1 MKGMQIKNILRKYAI
16 FLILILFIIVATILS
31 PKFVSSRNIINLLR
45 QISVMSIVACSMQLL
60 IISGM
65 VDLAYGHLVA
75 LTGCVAMGVFI
86 STQSF
91 VAAIGAAIL
100 IGMLEGVFSGFII
113 AKWNLPPFIVT
124 LASMNIC
131 NGAVLLYT
139 GGKPIPNIGAI
150 KVLGQGFAFGVVPW
164 PIVFAACFL
173 VFTWIL
179 LNMTSYGRKLY
190 AIGGNKEAANA
201 AGINVKKTIIANYM
215 LCGAMVGFG
224 GVVFMS
230 RINAGQPAS
239 GPGIEFDAMISVIL
253 GGTSFN
259 GGLGNITGTI
269 AGALIVGMLDN
280 VLNLLGVAS
289 YWQLVL
295 KGAIIAFAIITDA
308 NSKNIKAS
316 RAS

>member
-1 MKGMQIKNILRKYAI
+1 MKGTHIKDILRKYAI
-16 FLILILFIIVATILS
+16 FLILILFIIVATILA

-60 IISGM
+60 IISGN
-65 VDLAYGHLVA
+65 VDLAYGYLVA
-75 LTGCVAMGVFI
+75 LTGCLGMGVYVA
-86 STQSF
+86 TQSA
-91 VAAIGAAIL
+91 VLAIGVAIL
-100 IGMLEGVFSGFII
+100 VGMAEGLFSGFII

-139 GGKPIPNIGAI
+139 GGKPIINIGAI
-150 KVLGQGFAFGVVPW
+150 KVLGQGSAFGVIPW
-164 PIVFAACFL
+164 PIVFAVLFL
-173 VFTWIL
+173 IFTYIL
-179 LNMTSYGRKLY
+179 LNMTSFGRKLY

-201 AGINVKKTIIANYM
+201 AGINVKKTIITNYM
-215 LCGAMVGFG
+215 LAGAIVGFG
-224 GVVFMS
+224 GVVYMA

-308 NSKNIKAS
+308 NSKSLKAS
-316 RAS
+316 RS